1 MYPVATYTFGCH
13 MSDVLLMAVSPSLL
27 DTIWPGQCWSW
38 WGMKPDDAAP
48 IKNQI
53 LPTITSVHISMHNG
67 HSQPDS
73 AVDLYTNADLRN
85 TQLQQSA
92 PHKY

>member
-1 MYPVATYTFGCH
+1 
-13 MSDVLLMAVSPSLL
+13 
-27 DTIWPGQCWSW
+27 
-38 WGMKPDDAAP
+38 MKPDDAAP

-73 AVDLYTNADLRN
+73 AVDLYTSAELRN

>member
-1 MYPVATYTFGCH
+1 
-13 MSDVLLMAVSPSLL
+13 
-27 DTIWPGQCWSW
+27 
-38 WGMKPDDAAP
+38 MKPDDAAP

-73 AVDLYTNADLRN
+73 DVDLYASAELRN